1 MCLYMVSLCLF
12 CLELN
17 FLNLWVNSLH
27 QIRKFFSYWCIF
39 RYFLCIPSFCDSQL
53 HTSLAHIDPKDIFFS
68 QSLFLCLILNSLY
81 CYVGSMVFSAMFN
94 AIQLFCNIASRC
106 SIWFL
111 YIFPFLT
118 SSVRVFPYV
127 FEHMKHIYNC
137 FNIPMYVFHHVCHF
151 WVFLFIDFPS
161 LWITFSYV

>member
-12 CLELN
+12 CLGLN

-39 RYFLCIPSFCDSQL
+39 RYFLCILSVTPNYTL
-53 HTSLAHIDPKDIFFS
+53 G
-68 QSLFLCLILNSLY
+68 CLILTQRTFFSLSLFFY
-81 CYVGSMVFSAMFN
+81 ALFWIVCIAMLSSMVFSAKFN
-94 AIQLFCNIASRC
+94 PIQLFWDIASRC

-118 SSVRVFPYV
+118 SSVHVFPYV